1 MRSRKKKLV
10 YFKKIPVRVDLEQW
24 QRLDKIRADYHF
36 KSTYEIMQY
45 ILGCFLRVAD
55 PMPGDDDEEVLPD
68 EIKEMFYD
76 LSQAERHF
84 EYVKPKRKLPQH
96 KVDEMNGQKLEKPC
110 DFDPFGQTGLS
121 PFGYNMIDPL
131 KSWCWGSI
139 LFYPFKI
146 SRFS

>member
-96 KVDEMNGQKLEKPC
+96 KVD
-110 DFDPFGQTGLS
+110 
-121 PFGYNMIDPL
+121 PL
-131 KSWCWGSI
+131 AELI
-139 LFYPFKI
+139 
-146 SRFS
+146 

>member
-84 EYVKPKRKLPQH
+84 EYVKPKRKLH
-96 KVDEMNGQKLEKPC
+96 N
-110 DFDPFGQTGLS
+110 T
-121 PFGYNMIDPL
+121 
-131 KSWCWGSI
+131 
-139 LFYPFKI
+139 
-146 SRFS
+146 R

>member
-45 ILGCFLRVAD
+45 ILGCFLRV
-55 PMPGDDDEEVLPD
+55 LPD

-84 EYVKPKRKLPQH
+84 EYVKPKRKLPQY
-96 KVDEMNGQKLEKPC
+96 KVDEMNGQKRLEG
-110 DFDPFGQTGLS
+110 F
-121 PFGYNMIDPL
+121 
-131 KSWCWGSI
+131 
-139 LFYPFKI
+139 
-146 SRFS
+146 

>member
-24 QRLDKIRADYHF
+24 QRLDKIL
-36 KSTYEIMQY
+36 QY

-96 KVDEMNGQKLEKPC
+96 KVDEMNGQKRLEG
-110 DFDPFGQTGLS
+110 F
-121 PFGYNMIDPL
+121 
-131 KSWCWGSI
+131 
-139 LFYPFKI
+139 
-146 SRFS
+146 

>member
-84 EYVKPKRKLPQH
+84 EYVTKTKTTTTQGRRNERTETIRRILIWLK
-96 KVDEMNGQKLEKPC
+96 NY
-110 DFDPFGQTGLS
+110 QTQIICTTFL
-121 PFGYNMIDPL
+121 
-131 KSWCWGSI
+131 
-139 LFYPFKI
+139 
-146 SRFS
+146 

>member
-68 EIKEMFYD
+68 EIKDCLLY
-76 LSQAERHF
+76 
-84 EYVKPKRKLPQH
+84 
-96 KVDEMNGQKLEKPC
+96 
-110 DFDPFGQTGLS
+110 TS
-121 PFGYNMIDPL
+121 PSPRDC
-131 KSWCWGSI
+131 S
-139 LFYPFKI
+139 
-146 SRFS
+146 

>member
-55 PMPGDDDEEVLPD
+55 RC
-68 EIKEMFYD
+68 
-76 LSQAERHF
+76 QAMMMKKYYR
-84 EYVKPKRKLPQH
+84 
-96 KVDEMNGQKLEKPC
+96 
-110 DFDPFGQTGLS
+110 T
-121 PFGYNMIDPL
+121 
-131 KSWCWGSI
+131 KSKKCSTI
-139 LFYPFKI
+139 YHRRNDI
-146 SRFS
+146 SSM

>member
-55 PMPGDDDEEVLPD
+55 TMPGDDDEEVIRSITGGTTFRVCKTKTKTTTTQGRRNERTETIRRILIWLKNYQTQIICTMYQQTPSRQTN
-68 EIKEMFYD
+68 EI
-76 LSQAERHF
+76 
-84 EYVKPKRKLPQH
+84 
-96 KVDEMNGQKLEKPC
+96 
-110 DFDPFGQTGLS
+110 
-121 PFGYNMIDPL
+121 
-131 KSWCWGSI
+131 GSI
-139 LFYPFKI
+139 
-146 SRFS
+146 

>member
-55 PMPGDDDEEVLPD
+55 PM
-68 EIKEMFYD
+68 
-76 LSQAERHF
+76 
-84 EYVKPKRKLPQH
+84 
-96 KVDEMNGQKLEKPC
+96 EKPC

>member
-10 YFKKIPVRVDLEQW
+10 YFKKIPVRVELEQS
-24 QRLDKIRADYHF
+24 QTLEKNRANYHI
-36 KSTYEIMQY
+36 KSTNDIMQY
-45 ILGCFLRVAD
+45 ILSYLLRVAD

-96 KVDEMNGQKLEKPC
+96 KVDEMNGQKRLEG
-110 DFDPFGQTGLS
+110 F
-121 PFGYNMIDPL
+121 
-131 KSWCWGSI
+131 
-139 LFYPFKI
+139 
-146 SRFS
+146 

>member
-55 PMPGDDDEEVLPD
+55 PMPGDDDEEVLYR
-68 EIKEMFYD
+68 M
-76 LSQAERHF
+76 
-84 EYVKPKRKLPQH
+84 
-96 KVDEMNGQKLEKPC
+96 
-110 DFDPFGQTGLS
+110 
-121 PFGYNMIDPL
+121 
-131 KSWCWGSI
+131 KSKKCSTI
-139 LFYPFKI
+139 YHRRNDI
-146 SRFS
+146 SSM

>member
-55 PMPGDDDEEVLPD
+55 PM
-68 EIKEMFYD
+68 
-76 LSQAERHF
+76 QAMMKKK
-84 EYVKPKRKLPQH
+84 YY
-96 KVDEMNGQKLEKPC
+96 
-110 DFDPFGQTGLS
+110 QT
-121 PFGYNMIDPL
+121 
-131 KSWCWGSI
+131 KSKKCFTI
-139 LFYPFKI
+139 YHRRNDI
-146 SRFS
+146 SSM